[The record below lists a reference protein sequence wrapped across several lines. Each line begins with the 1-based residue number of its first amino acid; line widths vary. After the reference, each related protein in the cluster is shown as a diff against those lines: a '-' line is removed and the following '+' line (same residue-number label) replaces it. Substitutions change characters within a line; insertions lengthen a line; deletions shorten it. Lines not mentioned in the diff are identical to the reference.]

1 MHGDKMPKTAHKR
14 PQVAKMSL
22 LYEIGVAKNDGDVR
36 FLTGNRNTRFLR
48 MRSEKMPKT
57 ATKRPQIA
65 KMSPLYEIGVAEK
78 R

>member
-1 MHGDKMPKTAHKR
+1 
-14 PQVAKMSL
+14 
-22 LYEIGVAKNDGDVR
+22 
-36 FLTGNRNTRFLR
+36 

-78 R
+78 DSDVRFLAGSRNTPVSVYAQ